1 MLNPNHSV
9 LGLEIFTQHS
19 QESLLQ
25 GLLRTFGDICD
36 TLDVIQVA
44 AEDVLDPARRLVG
57 YMVGLKT
64 ALFHLKYQVNWV
76 HKKGFFLLFH
86 IRYSSLLSGQK

>member
-1 MLNPNHSV
+1 MLNPNHCV

-19 QESLLQ
+19 QGCLLQ
-25 GLLRTFGDICD
+25 GLLREFGDICD

-44 AEDVLDPARRLVG
+44 AEDVLDPARREVG

-64 ALFHLKYQVNWV
+64 ALFHV
-76 HKKGFFLLFH
+76 
-86 IRYSSLLSGQK
+86 